1 MEIKVIIPRNEV
13 VLVDEQNKPLY
24 VEPMID
30 GEELV
35 EIGTFNDYLKP
46 LYNNVVGDFVESAT
60 QEEIEAHKK
69 KHQPVESVDVF
80 ELQANLDFQ
89 TMVVEEQGIAIEK
102 QQADIEYLT
111 MLVDKGE
118 V

>member
-13 VLVDEQNKPLY
+13 VLVEKGKPLY
-24 VEPMID
+24 VEPLTK
-30 GEELV
+30 GEKLV
-35 EIGTFNDYLKP
+35 EVGTFNDYLKP
-46 LYNNVVGDFVESAT
+46 LYNNAVGDFVESAT
-60 QEEIEAHKK
+60 PEEIEAHKK
-69 KHQPVESVDVF
+69 KYQPVESVDIF

-89 TMVVEEQGIAIEK
+89 TMVVEEQGITIEK